1 MSEPSHH
8 KHLLRQLRKLE
19 LDAHTPPSPAAW
31 SALLDRISKTY
42 DEIDSERYTLERSVS
57 LFEREMHDLHRR
69 LEEEVEAVLE
79 QIGRGV
85 PAAGFYSYGE
95 ICPSGLVHSCDL
107 HNQTMTLTVFT
118 EAA

>member
-1 MSEPSHH
+1 MG
-8 KHLLRQLRKLE
+8 Q
-19 LDAHTPPSPAAW
+19 
-31 SALLDRISKTY
+31 RI
-42 DEIDSERYTLERSVS
+42 
-57 LFEREMHDLHRR
+57 
-69 LEEEVEAVLE
+69 EEEVEAVLD

-85 PAAGFYSYGE
+85 AAAGFYSYGE